1 MRLSLF
7 ICDSNIPSTD
17 QHQHNQTN
25 IMTRNIIDET
35 AAREL
40 ELYARN
46 FSGTHWNTCV
56 ATLHKFY
63 KRGDYSH
70 DRAIGYISRYLCV
83 PAAKDYHLC
92 CGSMTQSWNSLF
104 NKPTRDFAAECIA
117 EELHSDFVNEVY

>member
-1 MRLSLF
+1 M
-7 ICDSNIPSTD
+7 I
-17 QHQHNQTN
+17 
-25 IMTRNIIDET
+25 IMTRTNIIDET

-56 ATLHKFY
+56 STLLKFY

-70 DRAIGYISRYLCV
+70 DRAVGYISRYLCV

-104 NKPTRDFAAECIA
+104 NKPTRDYAAECIA
-117 EELHSDFVNEVY
+117 EELHTEFKLGAY

>member
-1 MRLSLF
+1 MTR
-7 ICDSNIPSTD
+7 
-17 QHQHNQTN
+17 TN
-25 IMTRNIIDET
+25 IVDET

-56 ATLHKFY
+56 STLHKFY

-70 DRAIGYISRYLCV
+70 YRAVGYISRYLCV

-104 NKPTRDFAAECIA
+104 NKPTRDYAAECIA